1 MVKLR
6 KMFAFSREGNLTF
19 MKLLQY
25 KPEVIISDE
34 NVSLELRYILGEH
47 TC

>member
-1 MVKLR
+1 
-6 KMFAFSREGNLTF
+6 MFAFSREGNLTF
-19 MKLLQY
+19 MKLLWY

-34 NVSLELRYILGEH
+34 NVDLELRYMLGEH